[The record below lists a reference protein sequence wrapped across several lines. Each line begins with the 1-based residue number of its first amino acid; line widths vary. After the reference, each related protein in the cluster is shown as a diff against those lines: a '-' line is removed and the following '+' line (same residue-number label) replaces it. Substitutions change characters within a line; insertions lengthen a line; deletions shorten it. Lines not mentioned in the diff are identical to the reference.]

1 MALAPCLIGYGAIAR
16 RLHADQETLREGN
29 RYWQWIEN
37 YVADDYTKAVRLG
50 SGTYLLFPYTPF
62 GSYTRG
68 TEYDGTDL
76 VSDGRT
82 ARDPHAQRFA
92 QSNGRVDPD
101 FHSGDSIR
109 G

>member
-16 RLHADQETLREGN
+16 RLYTDQETLREGN

-37 YVADDYTKAVRLG
+37 YIADDYTEAVRLG
-50 SGTYLLFPYTPF
+50 SGTYLFSPLPLL
-62 GSYTRG
+62 GRCRRG

-82 ARDPHAQRFA
+82 AGDPHARRFA